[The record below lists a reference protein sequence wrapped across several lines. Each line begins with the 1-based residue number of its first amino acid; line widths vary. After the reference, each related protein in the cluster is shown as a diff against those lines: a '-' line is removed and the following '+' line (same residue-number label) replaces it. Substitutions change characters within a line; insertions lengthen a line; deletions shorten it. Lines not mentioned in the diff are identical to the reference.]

1 MLEMLNLQPQETRTS
16 LLLTQLS
23 RFSTVRNLTLIFNC
37 NINEL
42 IKKFSKIF
50 FTKNLFEIFFRFFFD
65 KIFFLIFFQQ
75 IFFFFFENLFL
86 EKIFEIFFFE
96 KNFCAKIFLYH
107 KNIFFRFFWEI
118 FRKFGLLY
126 VWQIVNC
133 KFILQVFSNEF
144 VFNHFMRLSYML
156 CLCLTGVPYILCAT
170 NIQYQMVGWG
180 TPVTLSMADARPDN
194 MPEHNQPKLMAP
206 PAPPK

>member
-50 FTKNLFEIFFRFFFD
+50 FTKNLFEIFFRFFLTKF
-65 KIFFLIFFQQ
+65 FFLIFFQQ
-75 IFFFFFENLFL
+75 IFFFFLKF
-86 EKIFEIFFFE
+86 IFGKFFRNFFFE

-144 VFNHFMRLSYML
+144 VFNHFMRLSFML

-180 TPVTLSMADARPDN
+180 TPVTQSMADARPDN